1 VCNAFNEKMTTE
13 KYQKYTDW
21 TFKFCIAGL
30 FIPMLTVYPIV
41 AIQMGIGLLGIECKT
56 SWTIMWTITTIGA
69 IVGPWTF
76 VRLMNKKLSTGYNF
90 STDKLLIF
98 NIIEF
103 SFIQCS
109 LVTFFTNGQTL
120 CYANG
125 GQNGLEFIFTGWLSL
140 PLLIIFSLVFDR
152 LRDSKIKK
160 VKADRIVTN
169 NE

>member
-1 VCNAFNEKMTTE
+1 MTTE

-109 LVTFFTNGQTL
+109 LVTFLTT
-120 CYANG
+120 A
-125 GQNGLEFIFTGWLSL
+125 
-140 PLLIIFSLVFDR
+140 
-152 LRDSKIKK
+152 IKHYF
-160 VKADRIVTN
+160 
-169 NE
+169 